1 MEAIARFDYETKASD
16 ELSFIK
22 GEQLNVVQTSGNWFK
37 AELNGF
43 VGSVAKNFLNI
54 HLPSWYQ
61 EDCSRVDAEEQL
73 VKKPVG
79 AFVIRGSRKT
89 DHGDFS
95 ISVRLE
101 AAVQHF
107 KVMRDSRGQY
117 YLWSERF
124 SSLNQ
129 LVEYYQHTS
138 ISKKTKVFLLET
150 GPQQGRGSEDVRPSQ
165 RPLPPPPSSSD
176 CPPASAPVAQ
186 QQVRALYSFE
196 AEESDE
202 LQFNTGDVISVLES
216 SDPTW
221 WRGAL
226 RGKSGLFPSNHTTPL

>member
-1 MEAIARFDYETKASD
+1 MSSKTRPDKREGYRAPPPQKEGFSLRGSTPSKWRNSSSEAQTETNPD
-16 ELSFIK
+16 
-22 GEQLNVVQTSGNWFK
+22 GVSG
-37 AELNGF
+37 GF
-43 VGSVAKNFLNI
+43 TC
-54 HLPSWYQ
+54 WYQ
-61 EDCSRVDAEEQL
+61 EDCSRAEAEEQL
-73 VKKPVG
+73 MKKPVG

-89 DHGDFS
+89 VHGDFS

-124 SSLNQ
+124 PSLNQ

-138 ISKKTKVFLLET
+138 ISKQTKVFLL
-150 GPQQGRGSEDVRPSQ
+150 GPQQQRGSEDVLPSQ
-165 RPLPPPPSSSD
+165 RPLPPPPSS
-176 CPPASAPVAQ
+176 CPPASAPVAPR
-186 QQVRALYSFE
+186 QVRALYTFE

-202 LQFNTGDVISVLES
+202 LGFNTGDVISVLES

>member
-1 MEAIARFDYETKASD
+1 MEATARFDYETKASD
-16 ELSFIK
+16 ELSFMR
-22 GEQLNVVQTSGNWFK
+22 GEQLNIVKTSGNWFK
-37 AELNGF
+37 AELNGRM
-43 VGSVAKNFLNI
+43 GSVAKHFLDI

-61 EDCSRVDAEEQL
+61 EDCSRAEAEEQL
-73 VKKPVG
+73 MKKPVG

-89 DHGDFS
+89 VRGDFS

-107 KVMRDSRGQY
+107 KVMRDSRGKY

-124 SSLNQ
+124 PSLNQ

-138 ISKKTKVFLLET
+138 ISKQTKVFLLGT
-150 GPQQGRGSEDVRPSQ
+150 QQQRGSEDVLPSQ
-165 RPLPPPPSSSD
+165 RPLPPPPSSDS
-176 CPPASAPVAQ
+176 PPTSAPVAP
-186 QQVRALYSFE
+186 QQVRALYTFE

-202 LQFNTGDVISVLES
+202 LGFNTGDVISVLES

-226 RGKSGLFPSNHTTPL
+226 RGKSGLFPCNHTTPL